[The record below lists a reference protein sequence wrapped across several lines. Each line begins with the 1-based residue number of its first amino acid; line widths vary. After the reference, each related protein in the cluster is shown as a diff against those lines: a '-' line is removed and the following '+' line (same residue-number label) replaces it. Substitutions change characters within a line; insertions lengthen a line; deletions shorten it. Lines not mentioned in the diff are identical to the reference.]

1 MRLWRTHPQRWG
13 HSSAVAG
20 NPPRAKVLRLRTS
33 GEGNIVFSSMADF
46 EQSEHGGVTRLV
58 VRGNLDAKSAS
69 ELKPE
74 VVKIGDSNAK
84 KVLVDL
90 DGLTLIDSSGVGVL
104 ISLFKRVRSGGGQ
117 VCFAGVKAQPKE
129 VFRLLRLD
137 RSLDI
142 CATVEDALKKLGA
155 S

>member
-1 MRLWRTHPQRWG
+1 
-13 HSSAVAG
+13 
-20 NPPRAKVLRLRTS
+20 
-33 GEGNIVFSSMADF
+33 MADWKRS
-46 EQSEHGGVTRLV
+46 EQDGVQLLV
-58 VRGNLDAKSAS
+58 VRGSLDALSAS
-69 ELKPE
+69 DLKTE
-74 VVKIGDSNAK
+74 VVALGDSGAK

-104 ISLFKRVRSGGGQ
+104 ISLFKRIRGAGGQ

-142 CATVEDALKKLGA
+142 CTTVDDAMKKLGA
-155 S
+155 TAA

>member
-1 MRLWRTHPQRWG
+1 
-13 HSSAVAG
+13 
-20 NPPRAKVLRLRTS
+20 
-33 GEGNIVFSSMADF
+33 MADWKRS
-46 EQSEHGGVTRLV
+46 EQDGVQLLA
-58 VRGNLDAKSAS
+58 VRGSLDALSAGD
-69 ELKPE
+69 LKTE
-74 VVKIGDSNAK
+74 IVALGDSGAK

-104 ISLFKRVRSGGGQ
+104 ISLFKRVRGGGGQ

-142 CATVEDALKKLGA
+142 CATVDDAMKKLGA
-155 S
+155 TAA